1 MDFFTNNITL
11 LAGGTSAGLVLWL
24 LKKIPN
30 EDLYA
35 WVKTGAY
42 WAGTAMTLGLSKFK
56 WTKSLWNSTVE
67 PYFIDLIDNTVGAA
81 VQGFIDGLKSD
92 KL

>member
-11 LAGGTSAGLVLWL
+11 LAGGTTAGLALWL

-30 EDLYA
+30 KDLYA

-92 KL
+92 K

>member
-30 EDLYA
+30 EDLYS

-56 WTKSLWNSTVE
+56 WTKSLWNSKVE

-92 KL
+92 K

>member
-11 LAGGTSAGLVLWL
+11 LAGGTTAGLVLWL

-30 EDLYA
+30 KDLYA

-92 KL
+92 K

>member
-92 KL
+92 K